1 MINKDQFL
9 EVAISKFTKFGCKRF
24 TLDDLAHEMGVS
36 KKTIYESFST
46 KEAIVSESLNFLL
59 NKIDLEFINIIKEEE
74 NPILSI
80 IKIYKIG
87 LNYLKSFSPAYIM
100 GLKKYYPKSY
110 IIYSEFKVK
119 VVQNHVKNLL
129 EIAQEQKYIKA
140 NLNIQLFCNLYFM
153 RLDNILFGTDNLF
166 ELYTVDNILEQLITN
181 SLRGVCTDQFKID

>member
-9 EVAISKFTKFGCKRF
+9 EIAISKFTRFGCKRF

-36 KKTIYESFST
+36 KKTIYENFNT
-46 KEAIVSESLNFLL
+46 KEAVVSESLNFLL
-59 NKIDLEFINIIKEEE
+59 NKINLEFINIIKEEE

-80 IKIYKIG
+80 IKIYRIG

-110 IIYSEFKVK
+110 NIYSEFKVK

-129 EIAQEQKYIKA
+129 EIAQEQKYIRA
-140 NLNIQLFCNLYFM
+140 NVNIQLFCNLYLM
-153 RLDNILFGTDNLF
+153 RLDNVLFGTDNLF
-166 ELYTVDNILEQLITN
+166 EIYTVDDILEQLIIN
-181 SLRGVCTDQFKID
+181 PLRGVSRDKFQK